1 MWSALTCQRFG
12 KRRLVAARLASWFG
26 RDKSRSTKAV
36 TSYRTPTFRHSHGPS
51 LYFCLVPSYFCLM
64 VKCPTCGKAVEW
76 KDNLWRP
83 FCSERCKLIDF
94 GRWANEEYLVPGQ
107 KIDSVEIGEQ
117 PHTGEANIMTDEES

>member
-1 MWSALTCQRFG
+1 
-12 KRRLVAARLASWFG
+12 
-26 RDKSRSTKAV
+26 
-36 TSYRTPTFRHSHGPS
+36 
-51 LYFCLVPSYFCLM
+51 M
-64 VKCPTCGKAVEW
+64 VKCPTCEKPVEW

-117 PHTGEANIMTDEES
+117 PHTGEANTKTDEES